1 MVAPLR
7 TTSISIPGFYG
18 MNTTDSGTTLDSGFA
33 RIAENCV
40 IEEGGRLGARLGWGY
55 YSQTDDENPAQIDLK
70 GLHRFVDIDGQE
82 FFGCWSDNKFYVDSE
97 GTLTEVLVNKHTLE
111 TGSVTSSSTT
121 ATVAHVN
128 HGYTTGESVTIS
140 GADQA
145 EYNGTYNITVTDQDS
160 FTYTFAGSAT
170 TPATGTIVTSL
181 NLSTNGDWQ
190 AATLN
195 DAAYL
200 FQRNQ
205 DPLFFSPTLGILNKI
220 KNATN
225 ETTVTITNSGTV
237 ATVTHTA
244 HGLSTGAE
252 VTISGANEPE
262 YNGTWTVT
270 VTGANTYTYTM
281 DSSPSGDA
289 TGTITAYWSKGDPY
303 KANTVLAAYGR
314 LWTADTASNK
324 TTVWWSDLLDGT
336 QWDSGT
342 GTVGSL
348 DISGILVNGN
358 DEIVALGAH
367 NGRLIIFCKHNIII
381 MDDQSAGKRYL
392 DPADMSLIEVIE
404 GIGCIA
410 RDSVQNTG
418 VDILFLSESGVR
430 SLGRTIQ
437 EKSQP
442 MRDISRNIRDPLIKQ
457 VKRADQN
464 KIKST
469 YSEHFAFYLLAVPE
483 DGIVW
488 CFDTRQAMPDGSAKV
503 TRWNSLTHTDWLAF
517 ENKVYM
523 SSPYGISEYKNRR
536 DDGESYDLQYYT
548 PYFNFDMQNIVKIA
562 KHVAVTAYSTYKQK
576 LRLKLNTDYDLNS
589 QRPITI
595 ELNSGKIY
603 EYNIIDSD
611 SDTFAE
617 WGLTTTA
624 ISGSQGVSTLTD
636 HNGIH
641 YTVDFS
647 TTEDATYDTE
657 LKVWLDADTYY
668 YTTDDGTRT
677 RVSLYVPHGDFS
689 AEYGG
694 NDSVDNVKVPVG
706 GSGFVIQLGFEST
719 IDGGFVS
726 IQQVDLYVKQ
736 GRLR

>member
-7 TTSISIPGFYG
+7 TASISIPGFYG
-18 MNTTDSGTTLDSGFA
+18 INTTDSGVTLDSGYA

-40 IEEGGRLGARLGWGY
+40 IEEGGRLGARLGWEY
-55 YSQTDDENPAQIDLK
+55 YSQTSGTDQVDLK
-70 GLHRFVDIDGQE
+70 GLHRFVDINGVAY
-82 FFGCWSDNKFYVDSE
+82 FGAWGTDKFYVDSS
-97 GTLTEVLVNKHTLE
+97 GTLTEVPVNQHTLL
-111 TGSVTSSSTT
+111 TGSLTSSSTT
-121 ATVAHVN
+121 ATVVHIH
-128 HGYTTGESVTIS
+128 HGYESGESVTIS
-140 GADQA
+140 GADQT
-145 EYNGTYNITVTDQDS
+145 EYNGTYTITVVDEDT

-181 NLSTNGDWQ
+181 NLTTAGNWQ

-200 FQRNQ
+200 FQRGE
-205 DPLFFSPTLGILNKI
+205 DPLFFSPTLGILNRI
-220 KNATN
+220 KNARN
-225 ETTVTITNSGTV
+225 ETTVTITNSGTT
-237 ATVTHTA
+237 ATVSHTA
-244 HGLSTGAE
+244 HGLNTGAS
-252 VTISGANEPE
+252 VSISGANEPE
-262 YNGTWTVT
+262 YNGTWTIT
-270 VTGANTYTYTM
+270 VVDADSYTYTM

-289 TGTITAYWSKGDPY
+289 TGTVIAYWSKGTPY
-303 KANTVLAAYGR
+303 QANTVLSAYGR

-336 QWDSGT
+336 QWDTDT

-367 NGRLIIFCKHNIII
+367 NGRLIIFCKENIII

-392 DPADMSLIEVIE
+392 DPADLTLIEVLR
-404 GIGCIA
+404 GVGCIA

-418 VDILFLSESGVR
+418 TDILFLSESGVR
-430 SLGRTIQ
+430 SLSRTIQ

-442 MRDISRNIRDPLIKQ
+442 MRDISRNVRDLLVNQ
-457 VKRADQN
+457 VSRTDKDE
-464 KIKST
+464 IKSC
-469 YSEHFAFYLLAVPE
+469 YSESNGFYLLAIPE
-483 DGIVW
+483 DGTVW
-488 CFDTRQAMPDGSAKV
+488 CFDTRVVLPNGAAKV
-503 TRWNSLTHTDWLAF
+503 TRWNSLTHTDWVAF
-517 ENKVYM
+517 DGTIYM
-523 SSPYGISEYKNRR
+523 SSPYGIAEYKTRR
-536 DDGESYDLQYYT
+536 DNGAAYQLQYFT
-548 PYFNFDMQNIVKIA
+548 PFFDFGMQNIVKVA
-562 KHVAVTAYSTYKQK
+562 KQVAITAYSSYRQK
-576 LRLKLNTDYDLNS
+576 VGIKVNTDYKQDSL
-589 QRPITI
+589 RPVIV
-595 ELNSGKIY
+595 ELNNTLAY
-603 EYNIIDSD
+603 EYNI
-611 SDTFAE
+611 AE

-624 ISGSQGVSTLTD
+624 IAGSQAADTVTD

-647 TTEDATYDTE
+647 TTQDDTYDTE
-657 LKVWLDADTYY
+657 LKAWLDADTYY

-677 RVSLYVPHGDFS
+677 RVSLYVPEADFD

-694 NDSVDNVKVPVG
+694 GDAVENVKVSVG

-726 IQQVDLYVKQ
+726 IQQVDLFVKQ